1 MDLSA
6 PVLEL
11 LLADGRT
18 PSGGYAHSGG
28 LEAAV
33 GGGLSAAEVPAFARA
48 RLHTLGRC
56 QASLAA
62 LAAGCPSLDGLL
74 ELDGEA
80 AARTPVAALRAADR
94 RLGRGLLRTGRT
106 LWPEAE
112 LLAAYAAA
120 SSLTPRAVSLG
131 AVARAAGIEPLGAA
145 RLALY
150 EDVAGVA
157 AAAVKLVA
165 LDSARAC
172 GWVAELAGEI
182 EALARE
188 ACGVGV
194 DGIPS
199 PSVPLL
205 DRRAL
210 VHQASPGRLFAS

>member
-1 MDLSA
+1 LSA
-6 PVLEL
+6 AVLEL

-28 LEAAV
+28 LEAALA
-33 GGGLSAAEVPAFARA
+33 GGLSAADVPAFVRA

-56 QASLAA
+56 QAALAA
-62 LAAGCPSLDGLL
+62 LAAGCSSLEGLFQ
-74 ELDGEA
+74 LDREA

-94 RLGRGLLRTGRT
+94 RLGLGLLRTGRT
-106 LWPEAE
+106 LWPDDR
-112 LLAAYAAA
+112 LLASYATG

-131 AVARAAGIEPLGAA
+131 ALARAAGIDPVGAA

-157 AAAVKLVA
+157 AAAVKLVS
-165 LDSARAC
+165 LDGARASA
-172 GWVAELAGEI
+172 WVAELAGEI
-182 EALARE
+182 EALAQE
-188 ACGVGV
+188 ACRVEV

-210 VHQASPGRLFAS
+210 VHQASAGRLFAS